1 MKIELKR
8 LNDYIIFGQ
17 IMIVVNH
24 LKFVWIL
31 YLLEWF

>member
-24 LKFVWIL
+24 LKFV
-31 YLLEWF
+31 